1 MHLFNRT
8 PFNRLSMLEAYF
20 NVAIASATVVNT
32 RLSIEIPIVVAYEST
47 VQARA
52 AMTRDIS
59 VSTAIT
65 TATELF
71 TAYINEYTLPGIKVE
86 TASQFTVYVTC
97 SRVDRL
103 VMNGNFAPGDRI
115 VIDTKARTVTLNGV
129 NVLDRLAGDF
139 ISLVAGDNVITYED
153 QEQSRTILTRITHR
167 DQYLY

>member
-20 NVAIASATVVNT
+20 NVTIAAPTAVNT
-32 RLSIEIPIVVAYEST
+32 RLSIEIPLVVAYEST

-52 AMTRDIS
+52 AMTRDIN
-59 VSTAIT
+59 VSTAIS

-71 TAYINEYTLPGIKVE
+71 TAYINEYTLPGIKID
-86 TASQFTVYVTC
+86 TASQLTAHVTY

-129 NVLDRLAGDF
+129 NALDKLVGDF
-139 ISLVAGDNVITYED
+139 LSLAAGDNVITYED
-153 QEQSRTILTRITHR
+153 QEQSRNILTRITHR